1 MHDGSVL
8 VTFFMFLIVTEFSF
22 FFGGGVGEKKNT
34 SLYYNEVLIFTIY
47 LTFQLFSLENLIVDL
62 LELDYFEMIF

>member
-22 FFGGGVGEKKNT
+22 FLGGGVGEKKNT